1 MINKVKL
8 EIVKFK
14 DAIFDGRSFE
24 KNNNKINKSIIGETK
39 ISDNRMESVILLN
52 QQYKQLMF
60 LRELKLYQK
69 WDLVYRANRDGF
81 ESVNFHSKCDDKS
94 NTSIVI
100 YLVATLNSNSQKTTF
115 IKLTQMR
122 LFSV

>member
-1 MINKVKL
+1 LINKVKL